1 MTRAARAT
9 RGRGP
14 TADLAPEPVIG
25 RPRLPLPSRG
35 AVAVACVLVLAGLLS
50 VVTPGRASAID
61 VPNSSVSVTV
71 SQTTDITDGK
81 RLVVNIKSPTTPV
94 YAVQVRVCR
103 PGVTYVGS
111 TGFLP
116 DEDSRAGGPN
126 CPDKPISSSAD
137 LEVIN
142 NGTYV
147 GAQSP
152 GGSNTSVLVGTGKV
166 DWTYNGAA
174 KSLTCD
180 STSPCVLLMEIKMG
194 TPATWVPVGQML
206 GYRPDDPVA
215 GCGGP
220 ATGSVTSAASDRMT
234 EAWAQ
239 WTLAECKTPGRS
251 GAASR
256 SSFPGE
262 GEAVSSFNDGS
273 VDLAYTAVGADPDV
287 GFVKPDPA
295 DPKPNRASVL
305 VPIALNSV
313 VLAAGG
319 GLPGP
324 GGKQAYGPISLT
336 LDEGTSLVAGASY
349 AMAPLL
355 DPIYQR
361 NPQLAGTGFFDVT
374 QWGIGATAEAEGTSW
389 IGTRHFKALRPNLWK
404 VPDGNLWG
412 ADRNRARGVDA
423 QLALADPSYTYV
435 LNLVSG
441 KAPMKKT
448 FAVTNS
454 TNSTSFGGVW
464 LFTDLATARSFDL
477 TVVSLGN
484 DKGSFVTPT
493 TETMQAAVPTMKAGT
508 GGELLPDPAA
518 SDPNVYPL
526 TFVEYAMVPA
536 EPLVN
541 TDCTL
546 RTGSQELL
554 RSWLTYLVGDGQKDL
569 APGFAPLT
577 PDLVAKAQAE
587 IAKVGASKLTGT
599 CKGADDVTTTTTAPT
614 GDGAVA
620 APDGSGGDFSAGDLG
635 DVSLPDDFSAA
646 DSGSGDGTY
655 DSASA
660 GDDAGAPDGSVGGP
674 AGQKKEEKAEL
685 ASASQG
691 LPDYAGR
698 RGVSSLLALIAIAFV
713 VLLTSVGARL
723 TSRRL
728 GRSGSGSP

>member
-1 MTRAARAT
+1 MTRGPRERA
-9 RGRGP
+9 GRGLA
-14 TADLAPEPVIG
+14 ADLAASSSSR
-25 RPRLPLPSRG
+25 RPRLPLHSRG
-35 AVAVACVLVLAGLLS
+35 AVAVACVLLLAGLLS
-50 VVTPGRASAID
+50 VVAPGRASAVD

-81 RLVVNIKSPTTPV
+81 RLVANIKSPATPV

-103 PGVTYVGS
+103 PGVSYAS
-111 TGFLP
+111 SAGFLP
-116 DEDSRAGGPN
+116 AEDSRAGGPN

-152 GGSNTSVLVGTGKV
+152 GGSNTSILVGTGKV
-166 DWTYNGAA
+166 DWSYNGSAR
-174 KSLTCD
+174 SLTCD

-194 TPATWVPVGQML
+194 TPATWVPVGQAL
-206 GYRPDDPVA
+206 TYRPDDPVA

-239 WTLAECKTPGRS
+239 WTLAECKAPGRS

-262 GEAVSSFNDGS
+262 GEAVSSFDDGS
-273 VDLAYTAVGADPDV
+273 VDLAYTAVGDDADV
-287 GFVKPDPA
+287 GFVKLDPA
-295 DPKPNRASVL
+295 APKPNRAAVM

-313 VLAAGG
+313 VLATGG

-324 GGKQAYGPISLT
+324 GGKQAYGPVSLT
-336 LDEGTSLVAGASY
+336 LDEGTSLVSGAAF

-355 DPIYQR
+355 DAVYQR
-361 NPQLAGTGFFDVT
+361 NPQLAGTGFFDVS
-374 QWGIGATAEAEGTSW
+374 QWGIAATAEAEGTSW
-389 IGTRHFKALRPNLWK
+389 IGTRHFKTLRPNLWK

-412 ADRNRARGVDA
+412 ADRNRSRGVDA

-484 DKGSFVTPT
+484 GKGSFVTPT
-493 TETMQAAVPTMKAGT
+493 NETMQAAVPSMKAGT
-508 GGELLPDPAA
+508 GGELLPDPAV

-554 RSWLTYLVGDGQKDL
+554 RSWLTYLVGDGQKNL

-577 PDLVAKAQAE
+577 PDLVTKAQAE

-599 CKGADDVTTTTTAPT
+599 CKGADDVTTTTTTPA
-614 GDGAVA
+614 GDGAAA

-635 DVSLPDDFSAA
+635 DVSLPDDVAAADGGSAA
-646 DSGSGDGTY
+646 GTGDSGSTGDES
-655 DSASA
+655 SA
-660 GDDAGAPDGSVGGP
+660 DGSVGGP
-674 AGQKKEEKAEL
+674 ASQKREEKTEL
-685 ASASQG
+685 ASSSQG

-698 RGVSSLLALIAIAFV
+698 RGVSSLLALVAIAFV
-713 VLLTSVGARL
+713 VLLTSAGARL

-728 GRSGSGSP
+728 GRGGPGSP